1 MSKRKGSL
9 GLVFLIG
16 VPLISWPRFVWTRVG
31 MRSLLVV
38 YKKNHEQIHDSA
50 LTTVTTALERAKQR
64 HEFEF
69 RTVPREEVERD
80 DFLAKDV
87 VIVLGGD
94 GTLTSI
100 AHSVDDQ
107 TLVMGV
113 NSHPMD
119 KEGVGSFG
127 FFMGSNPSR
136 FAQDLTSLIEGSC
149 IINTLPRLQ
158 AEIMTTSG
166 NIIRSDPALN
176 DLLVANTHQYQPSK
190 YRLKRSGGPAY
201 PDLDVRQSSSGLLFS
216 TFLGQGAWFRHAIDM
231 GSFEYQMEQVNDHY
245 LVLSRDLPNDLRRND
260 GSHWAWT
267 NQTTMIS
274 SDMHRGYVVADGW
287 DEIHFTRGARISVNN
302 NGPKLKLVTF
312 SEDIYSRVSPG
323 IRG

>member
-1 MSKRKGSL
+1 MNN
-9 GLVFLIG
+9 I
-16 VPLISWPRFVWTRVG
+16 
-31 MRSLLVV
+31 LVV
-38 YKKNHEQIHDSA
+38 FKKNHEQVHDGA
-50 LTTVTTALERAKQR
+50 LSTVISTLNKAKQTYG
-64 HEFEF
+64 FDF

-80 DFLAKDV
+80 DFVGPDA

-119 KEGVGSFG
+119 GGGGGSFG
-127 FFMGSNPSR
+127 FFMGSDPTR
-136 FAQDLTSLIEGSC
+136 FPQDLDHLLRGSC
-149 IINTLPRLQ
+149 IINTIPRLQ
-158 AEIMTTSG
+158 AEIMSTSG

-190 YRLKRSGGPAY
+190 YRLKRESNPNY
-201 PDLDVRQSSSGLLFS
+201 PELDVRQSSSGLLFS
-216 TFLGQGAWFRHAIDM
+216 TFLGQGAWFRHVVDLSM
-231 GSFEYQMEQVNDHY
+231 FEFSMSEVNDHY
-245 LVLSRDLPNDLRRND
+245 LVVSRDLPSNMRIED

-267 NQTTMIS
+267 DQTTTLT

-312 SEDIYSRVSPG
+312 SEDIYSRVSALK
-323 IRG
+323 R

>member
-1 MSKRKGSL
+1 MNN
-9 GLVFLIG
+9 
-16 VPLISWPRFVWTRVG
+16 
-31 MRSLLVV
+31 LLVV
-38 YKKNHEQIHDSA
+38 FKKNHEQVHDGA
-50 LTTVTTALERAKQR
+50 LSTVISTLDKAKR
-64 HEFEF
+64 TYGFDF

-80 DFLAKDV
+80 DFVGPEA

-119 KEGVGSFG
+119 SGGSGSFG
-127 FFMGSNPSR
+127 FFMGSDPTR
-136 FAQDLTSLIEGSC
+136 FPQDLDHLLRGSC
-149 IINTLPRLQ
+149 IINTIPRLQ
-158 AEIMTTSG
+158 AEIMSTSG

-190 YRLKRSGGPAY
+190 YRLKRESNPQY
-201 PDLDVRQSSSGLLFS
+201 PELDVRQSSSGLLFS
-216 TFLGQGAWFRHAIDM
+216 TFLGQGAWFRHVVDL
-231 GSFEYQMEQVNDHY
+231 SRFEFSMSEVNDHY
-245 LVLSRDLPNDLRRND
+245 LVVSRDLPSNMRVED

-267 NQTTMIS
+267 DQTTTLT

-312 SEDIYSRVSPG
+312 SEDIYSRVSALK
-323 IRG
+323 R

>member
-1 MSKRKGSL
+1 MNN
-9 GLVFLIG
+9 
-16 VPLISWPRFVWTRVG
+16 
-31 MRSLLVV
+31 LLVV
-38 YKKNHEQIHDSA
+38 FKKNHEQVHDGA
-50 LTTVTTALERAKQR
+50 LSTVISTLDKAKR
-64 HEFEF
+64 TYGFDF

-80 DFLAKDV
+80 DFVGPEA

-119 KEGVGSFG
+119 SGGSGSFG
-127 FFMGSNPSR
+127 FFMGSDPTR
-136 FAQDLTSLIEGSC
+136 FPQDLDHLLRGSC
-149 IINTLPRLQ
+149 IINTIPRLQ
-158 AEIMTTSG
+158 AEIMSTSG

-190 YRLKRSGGPAY
+190 YRLKRASNPNY
-201 PDLDVRQSSSGLLFS
+201 PELDVRQSSSGLLFS
-216 TFLGQGAWFRHAIDM
+216 TFLGQGAWFRHVVDLSM
-231 GSFEYQMEQVNDHY
+231 FEFSMSEVNDHY
-245 LVLSRDLPNDLRRND
+245 LVVSRDLPSDKRAKD

-267 NQTTMIS
+267 DQTTTLT

-312 SEDIYSRVSPG
+312 SEDIYSRVNALK
-323 IRG
+323 R

>member
-1 MSKRKGSL
+1 
-9 GLVFLIG
+9 
-16 VPLISWPRFVWTRVG
+16 

-80 DFLAKDV
+80 DFLATDA

-190 YRLKRSGGPAY
+190 YRLKRTGGPAY
-201 PDLDVRQSSSGLLFS
+201 PIWRLIITSFTILHVPRTRGLVQAR
-216 TFLGQGAWFRHAIDM
+216 TDM
-231 GSFEYQMEQVNDHY
+231 ESFEYQMEQVNDH
-245 LVLSRDLPNDLRRND
+245 
-260 GSHWAWT
+260 
-267 NQTTMIS
+267 
-274 SDMHRGYVVADGW
+274 HRYVP
-287 DEIHFTRGARISVNN
+287 
-302 NGPKLKLVTF
+302 GPSKGLAKK
-312 SEDIYSRVSPG
+312 
-323 IRG
+323 

>member
-1 MSKRKGSL
+1 MNN
-9 GLVFLIG
+9 
-16 VPLISWPRFVWTRVG
+16 
-31 MRSLLVV
+31 LLVV
-38 YKKNHEQIHDSA
+38 FKKNHEQVHDGA
-50 LTTVTTALERAKQR
+50 LSTVISTLDKAKR
-64 HEFEF
+64 TYGFDF

-80 DFLAKDV
+80 DFVGPEA

-119 KEGVGSFG
+119 SRGSGSFG
-127 FFMGSNPSR
+127 FFMGSDPTR
-136 FAQDLTSLIEGSC
+136 FPQDLDHLLRGSC
-149 IINTLPRLQ
+149 IINTIPRLQ
-158 AEIMTTSG
+158 AEIMSTSG

-190 YRLKRSGGPAY
+190 YRLKRGSNPHY
-201 PDLDVRQSSSGLLFS
+201 PELDVRQSSSGLLFS
-216 TFLGQGAWFRHAIDM
+216 TFLGQGAWFRHVVDLSM
-231 GSFEYQMEQVNDHY
+231 FEFSMSEVNDHY
-245 LVLSRDLPNDLRRND
+245 LVVSRDLPSNMRVED

-267 NQTTMIS
+267 DQTTTLT

-312 SEDIYSRVSPG
+312 SEDIYSRVSALK
-323 IRG
+323 R

>member
-1 MSKRKGSL
+1 MNN
-9 GLVFLIG
+9 
-16 VPLISWPRFVWTRVG
+16 
-31 MRSLLVV
+31 LLVV
-38 YKKNHEQIHDSA
+38 FKKNHEQVHDGA
-50 LTTVTTALERAKQR
+50 LSTVISTLDKAKR
-64 HEFEF
+64 TYGFDF

-80 DFLAKDV
+80 DFVGPEA

-119 KEGVGSFG
+119 SGGSGSFG
-127 FFMGSNPSR
+127 FFMGSDPTR
-136 FAQDLTSLIEGSC
+136 FPQDLDHLLRGSC
-149 IINTLPRLQ
+149 IINTIPRLQ
-158 AEIMTTSG
+158 AEIMSTSG

-190 YRLKRSGGPAY
+190 YRLKRESNPNY
-201 PDLDVRQSSSGLLFS
+201 PELDVRQSSSGLLFS
-216 TFLGQGAWFRHAIDM
+216 TFLGQGAWFRHVVDL
-231 GSFEYQMEQVNDHY
+231 SRFEFSMSEVNDHY
-245 LVLSRDLPNDLRRND
+245 LVVSRDLPSNMRVED

-267 NQTTMIS
+267 DQTTTLT

-312 SEDIYSRVSPG
+312 SEDIYSRVSALK
-323 IRG
+323 R

>member
-1 MSKRKGSL
+1 MNN
-9 GLVFLIG
+9 
-16 VPLISWPRFVWTRVG
+16 
-31 MRSLLVV
+31 LLVV
-38 YKKNHEQIHDSA
+38 FKKNHEQVHDGA
-50 LTTVTTALERAKQR
+50 LSTVISTLDKAKQTYG
-64 HEFEF
+64 FEF

-80 DFLAKDV
+80 DFMGPEA

-100 AHSVDDQ
+100 AHSVDNQ

-119 KEGVGSFG
+119 SGGSGSFG
-127 FFMGSNPSR
+127 FFMGSDPTR
-136 FAQDLTSLIEGSC
+136 FPQDLDHLLRGSC
-149 IINTLPRLQ
+149 IINTIPRLQ
-158 AEIMTTSG
+158 AEIMSTSG

-190 YRLKRSGGPAY
+190 YRLKREGNPNY
-201 PDLDVRQSSSGLLFS
+201 PKLDVRQSSSGLLFS
-216 TFLGQGAWFRHAIDM
+216 TFLGQGAWFRHVVDLSM
-231 GSFEYQMEQVNDHY
+231 FEFSMSEVNDHY
-245 LVLSRDLPNDLRRND
+245 LVVSRDLPSNMRAED

-267 NQTTMIS
+267 DQTTTLT

-302 NGPKLKLVTF
+302 NGPKLRLVTF
-312 SEDIYSRVSPG
+312 SEDIYSRVSALK
-323 IRG
+323 R

>member
-1 MSKRKGSL
+1 MNN
-9 GLVFLIG
+9 
-16 VPLISWPRFVWTRVG
+16 
-31 MRSLLVV
+31 LLVV
-38 YKKNHEQIHDSA
+38 FKKNHEQVHDGA
-50 LTTVTTALERAKQR
+50 LSTVISTLDKAKQTYG
-64 HEFEF
+64 FEF

-80 DFLAKDV
+80 DFMGPEA

-119 KEGVGSFG
+119 SGGSGSFG
-127 FFMGSNPSR
+127 FFMGSDPTR
-136 FAQDLTSLIEGSC
+136 FPQDLDHLLRGSC
-149 IINTLPRLQ
+149 IINTIPRLQ
-158 AEIMTTSG
+158 AEIMSTSG

-190 YRLKRSGGPAY
+190 YRLKREGNPNY
-201 PDLDVRQSSSGLLFS
+201 PKLDVRQSSSGLLFS
-216 TFLGQGAWFRHAIDM
+216 TFLGQGAWFRHVVDLSM
-231 GSFEYQMEQVNDHY
+231 FEFSMSEVNDHY
-245 LVLSRDLPNDLRRND
+245 LVVSRDLPSNMRAED

-267 NQTTMIS
+267 DQTTTLT

-302 NGPKLKLVTF
+302 NGPKLRLVTF
-312 SEDIYSRVSPG
+312 SEDIYSRVSALK
-323 IRG
+323 R